1 MGVGIEGV
9 RGREVEAI
17 SKQVACLDHKLTMDH
32 CLDLC
37 IALFSQEPE
46 GKT

>member
-17 SKQVACLDHKLTMDH
+17 SKQVACLDHKLTMNQ
-32 CLDLC
+32 CLDLY
-37 IALFSQEPE
+37 ITLSQEPE